1 MDVSNFHVF
10 LGARNVPGNY
20 GLPPRSYLLVN
31 DHGKWKDIAPPSL
44 ANVGMV
50 TDASWT
56 DIDGDGDKDLIVV
69 GDWMAITIFKND
81 NGTFQNQS
89 TIANSNGWWNRIE
102 AADLD
107 GDGDI
112 DFILGNWGLNTK
124 LKASEQKPLTMYVN
138 DFDNNGRSEFII
150 NWYPPLDSV
159 AYPFATKPELTAQI
173 PALKKQILKYE
184 DYGHK
189 TYDSLF
195 SPEVRSKSLKYEANY
210 LQSAIL
216 WNNGGSFELDALPI
230 EAQISPVF
238 GIVADD
244 LDGDGKT
251 DIWLGGNFYSLKP
264 QAGRCNA
271 SKGVYLKGDGKR
283 SFIYIPPQASGI
295 RVEGEV
301 RDAGVIQVGGSKH
314 VIIGRNN
321 ADALLFEKRKK

>member
-1 MDVSNFHVF
+1 
-10 LGARNVPGNY
+10 
-20 GLPPRSYLLVN
+20 
-31 DHGKWKDIAPPSL
+31 
-44 ANVGMV
+44 
-50 TDASWT
+50 
-56 DIDGDGDKDLIVV
+56 
-69 GDWMAITIFKND
+69 
-81 NGTFQNQS
+81 
-89 TIANSNGWWNRIE
+89 
-102 AADLD
+102 
-107 GDGDI
+107 
-112 DFILGNWGLNTK
+112 
-124 LKASEQKPLTMYVN
+124 
-138 DFDNNGRSEFII
+138 
-150 NWYPPLDSV
+150 
-159 AYPFATKPELTAQI
+159 
-173 PALKKQILKYE
+173 
-184 DYGHK
+184 
-189 TYDSLF
+189 
-195 SPEVRSKSLKYEANY
+195 LKYEANY

-314 VIIGRNN
+314 MIIGRNN